1 MSKPVTF
8 DVVILG
14 AGIAGLSVADA
25 LSQKGL
31 SCAVIDKQKPGS
43 GASGSPLM
51 LMNPA
56 TGRRAKMSYKA
67 NEGFACTLDLLNRV
81 QSQTEAAFFETGK
94 LLRPAL
100 NKKLAKDFKKSP
112 DKYDWPGG
120 DWIEWL
126 DEDEFI
132 EQYPVFTN
140 HNGGL
145 VIRKSATVDGF
156 RFMQSMASFLKKRDV
171 SFFNNAGYELKEETS
186 CWGIHIKNQETITA
200 KSVVFASGA
209 GLVDSPYW
217 KNLSLHR
224 VKGQAATFYFDEPL
238 PFNYSISSLGYLAC
252 LTSTPRKLVV
262 GSTYEHHFTHLN
274 PDQKGHDLL
283 KKKLGNLFPDLTDQ
297 IQNSEMW
304 SAVRVT
310 TKDRKPVTGPHP
322 EKHGLFIIT
331 GLGSKGLMH
340 GPLTANYLAD
350 YINDSNPIPEEI
362 SIDRFRH
369 R

>member
-1 MSKPVTF
+1 MSKPLKF

-25 LSQKGL
+25 LSQKRL

-43 GASGSPLM
+43 GASGSPMM

-67 NEGFACTLDLLNRV
+67 NEGFACTLNLLNRV
-81 QSQTEAAFFETGK
+81 QSQTEKIFFETGK

-112 DKYDWPGG
+112 DKYDWPGS

-126 DEDEFI
+126 EQDEFSD
-132 EQYPVFTN
+132 QYPVFTN

-145 VIRKSATVDGF
+145 VISKSATVDGF
-156 RFMQSMASFLKKRDV
+156 RFMQSMASHLKKRKV
-171 SFFNNAGYELKEETS
+171 SFFNNARYELKEETS
-186 CWGIHIKNQETITA
+186 CWSIHIENQETITA
-200 KSVVFASGA
+200 KSIVFASGS
-209 GLVDSPYW
+209 GVVDSPYW
-217 KNLSLHR
+217 KYLSLHR
-224 VKGQAATFYFDEPL
+224 VKGQTATFYFDDPL
-238 PFNYSISSLGYLAC
+238 PFSYSISSLGYLAYM
-252 LTSTPRKLVV
+252 TSSPRKIVV

-274 PDQKGHDLL
+274 PDQKGLDLL

-297 IQNSEMW
+297 IQKSEMW
-304 SAVRVT
+304 SAARVT
-310 TKDRKPVTGPHP
+310 TKDRKPVAGPHP
-322 EKHGLFIIT
+322 EKRGLYIIS

-340 GPLTANYLAD
+340 GSLTANYLANFIID
-350 YINDSNPIPEEI
+350 GKPIPEEI
-362 SIDRFRH
+362 SMNRFRH
-369 R
+369 I